1 MQVQTAG
8 LGGFDGASK
17 GSAKNPV
24 KFHQLALQDGS
35 YHLSPHFGPTFEA
48 LEQPTRPSS
57 SVVACRLCVRSISMI
72 PFFNL

>member
-8 LGGFDGASK
+8 FGGFDGASK

-35 YHLSPHFGPTFEA
+35 YHLSPLILGPLLRPLSSQQGQVAA
-48 LEQPTRPSS
+48 L
-57 SVVACRLCVRSISMI
+57 
-72 PFFNL
+72 

>member
-8 LGGFDGASK
+8 FGGSDGASK

-35 YHLSPHFGPTFEA
+35 YHLHLILGPLLRPLSSQHSQVAA
-48 LEQPTRPSS
+48 L
-57 SVVACRLCVRSISMI
+57 
-72 PFFNL
+72 